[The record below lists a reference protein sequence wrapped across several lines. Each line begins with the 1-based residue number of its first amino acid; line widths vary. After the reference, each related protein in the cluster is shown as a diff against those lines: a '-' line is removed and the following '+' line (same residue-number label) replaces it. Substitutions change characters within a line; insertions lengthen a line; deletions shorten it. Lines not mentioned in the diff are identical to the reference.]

1 MKSKGSVSEI
11 VGSLLPL
18 ALILLF
24 GWFWRDYVSE
34 TLGPHGPRSEQER
47 RRMEERYLGSNP
59 ERQARN
65 LVRSGRKL
73 SDEQA
78 AKFEASAADGD
89 LSEAGRARLL
99 GYYSRL
105 GWRNQEAR
113 LAQEPWES
121 KPSCDEKNIGQC
133 WEKEKAVCRG
143 IWFSRTGLS
152 TFIRKGTRT
161 DFVEPLSD
169 GPSIRAV

>member
-11 VGSLLPL
+11 IGRVLPF
-18 ALILLF
+18 ALIVLF
-24 GWFWRDYVSE
+24 GWLWRDYVRE
-34 TLGPHGPRSEQER
+34 THGPYGTRSEEIRRRTQER
-47 RRMEERYLGSNP
+47 YQGNNT
-59 ERQARN
+59 ERQARD

-89 LSEAGRARLL
+89 LSEGGRARLI

-113 LAQEPWES
+113 LAH
-121 KPSCDEKNIGQC
+121 GRH
-133 WEKEKAVCRG
+133 VL
-143 IWFSRTGLS
+143 WF
-152 TFIRKGTRT
+152 I
-161 DFVEPLSD
+161 ENQPEQ
-169 GPSIRAV
+169 